1 VRPALRNLKPAFA
14 GKTGTVFTL
23 NQRAI
28 APVKRF
34 VKLRI
39 MSFGNRLWLALFALW
54 VGMALSGCTPTGQDQ
69 SDDEKEPHFAL
80 GKSRINAM
88 DYQGAIEAF
97 QEALEVNPHS
107 AAAHFELGWLY
118 DEKESDPA
126 AAIYHYQQYLKLS
139 PNAGNAEVIRQR
151 IESCKQ
157 QLAAD
162 VLPLPSTPA
171 AQKQI
176 NQLIEENQRLQD
188 EVNKWRAYY
197 ASQQAAQNQSS
208 APSDHP
214 APQLP
219 ANPTAQPVST
229 GSPPPK
235 SLAEDQ
241 PVRSTPARTATR
253 THTVVAGET
262 AVRIA
267 RRYGVSL
274 DALLAANPGLE
285 PRRMRVGQVLK
296 IPAP

>member
-1 VRPALRNLKPAFA
+1 
-14 GKTGTVFTL
+14 
-23 NQRAI
+23 
-28 APVKRF
+28 
-34 VKLRI
+34 
-39 MSFGNRLWLALFALW
+39 MSFGNRLWSAVFAVW
-54 VGMALSGCTPTGQDQ
+54 IGITLSGCLPSDQ
-69 SDDEKEPHFAL
+69 NQSEEEKEPHFVL

-88 DYQGAIEAF
+88 DFQGAVQAF
-97 QEALEVNPHS
+97 EESLETNPHS

-176 NQLIEENQRLQD
+176 NQLIEQNQQLQD
-188 EVNKWRAYY
+188 EVNKWRTWY
-197 ASQQAAQNQSS
+197 ASQMAAKNQSS
-208 APSDHP
+208 SLPNPDTAVASPNPVPSRSTPKASAPAGMPSDH
-214 APQLP
+214 A
-219 ANPTAQPVST
+219 
-229 GSPPPK
+229 SP
-235 SLAEDQ
+235 
-241 PVRSTPARTATR
+241 RSTTATKAALH
-253 THTVVAGET
+253 THTVAAGET

-267 RRYGVSL
+267 RRYGVTL

-285 PRRMRVGQVLK
+285 PRRMRVGQVLN
-296 IPAP
+296 IPSS

>member
-1 VRPALRNLKPAFA
+1 
-14 GKTGTVFTL
+14 
-23 NQRAI
+23 
-28 APVKRF
+28 
-34 VKLRI
+34 
-39 MSFGNRLWLALFALW
+39 MSLWNRLWFAVFALW
-54 VGMALSGCTPTGQDQ
+54 VGIALIGCTPSGQGQ
-69 SDDEKEPHFAL
+69 SDEEKEPHFVL

-126 AAIYHYQQYLKLS
+126 AAIYHYEQYLKLR
-139 PNAGNAEVIRQR
+139 PNAGNAEVIKQR
-151 IESCKQ
+151 IERCKQ

-162 VLPLPSTPA
+162 VLPLPNTPN

-197 ASQQAAQNQSS
+197 ASQHAVQSQPPALPDLSAAPTTN
-208 APSDHP
+208 ATPSQPGPGVSTPPKNLAENRPAHP
-214 APQLP
+214 A
-219 ANPTAQPVST
+219 TAKAAP
-229 GSPPPK
+229 
-235 SLAEDQ
+235 
-241 PVRSTPARTATR
+241 R

-262 AVRIA
+262 AIRIA
-267 RRYGVSL
+267 RRYGISL

-285 PRRMRVGQVLK
+285 PRRMRVGQVLN
-296 IPAP
+296 IPPP

>member
-1 VRPALRNLKPAFA
+1 
-14 GKTGTVFTL
+14 
-23 NQRAI
+23 
-28 APVKRF
+28 
-34 VKLRI
+34 
-39 MSFGNRLWLALFALW
+39 MSFGNRLWSGVFAVCIGVTLN
-54 VGMALSGCTPTGQDQ
+54 GCLPSGQNQ
-69 SDDEKEPHFAL
+69 SDEEKEPHFVL

-88 DYQGAIEAF
+88 DYQGAVEAF
-97 QEALEVNPHS
+97 EESLETNPHS

-151 IESCKQ
+151 INSCKQ

-176 NQLIEENQRLQD
+176 NLLIEQNQQLQA

-197 ASQQAAQNQSS
+197 ASQTAAKNS
-208 APSDHP
+208 PSTVPNAVSTAP
-214 APQLP
+214 APDASRQVARP
-219 ANPTAQPVST
+219 GAQASPRSATGVSA
-229 GSPPPK
+229 S
-235 SLAEDQ
+235 
-241 PVRSTPARTATR
+241 R
-253 THTVVAGET
+253 THKVVAGET

-267 RRYGVSL
+267 RRYGVTL

-285 PRRMRVGQVLK
+285 PRRMRIGQVLN

>member
-1 VRPALRNLKPAFA
+1 
-14 GKTGTVFTL
+14 
-23 NQRAI
+23 
-28 APVKRF
+28 
-34 VKLRI
+34 
-39 MSFGNRLWLALFALW
+39 MSFRNRLWPVWFALW
-54 VGMALSGCTPTGQDQ
+54 VGIALSGCTPPDQ
-69 SDDEKEPHFAL
+69 SQSDEEREPHFAL

-88 DYQGAIEAF
+88 DYQGAVEAF
-97 QEALEVNPHS
+97 QEALEANPHL

-126 AAIYHYQQYLKLS
+126 AAIYHYQQYLKLR
-139 PNAGNAEVIRQR
+139 PNAGNAEVIKQR

-176 NQLIEENQRLQD
+176 NQLIEDNQRLQD

-197 ASQQAAQNQSS
+197 ASQQAAQTQSS
-208 APSDHP
+208 PSPDHP
-214 APQLP
+214 VTSPTVNPVPSQPQP
-219 ANPTAQPVST
+219 NISAAAGSRTEDHPTHST
-229 GSPPPK
+229 VLK
-235 SLAEDQ
+235 ETL
-241 PVRSTPARTATR
+241 R

-285 PRRMRVGQVLK
+285 PRRMRVGQVLN
-296 IPAP
+296 IPSS

>member
-1 VRPALRNLKPAFA
+1 ML
-14 GKTGTVFTL
+14 
-23 NQRAI
+23 
-28 APVKRF
+28 
-34 VKLRI
+34 
-39 MSFGNRLWLALFALW
+39 FGNRLWSGVIAVWL
-54 VGMALSGCTPTGQDQ
+54 GITLSGCLPSGQNQ
-69 SDDEKEPHFAL
+69 SEEENEPHFVL

-88 DYQGAIEAF
+88 DYQGAIQAFEESLEA
-97 QEALEVNPHS
+97 NPHS

-139 PNAGNAEVIRQR
+139 PNAGNTEVIKQR

-176 NQLIEENQRLQD
+176 NQLIEQNQQLQD

-197 ASQQAAQNQSS
+197 ASQLAAKTQAAPTPGPDVTPTS
-208 APSDHP
+208 
-214 APQLP
+214 
-219 ANPTAQPVST
+219 ANPVS
-229 GSPPPK
+229 
-235 SLAEDQ
+235 
-241 PVRSTPARTATR
+241 STPAQKVTAPVSQSVGDRPARSTASKATMR
-253 THTVVAGET
+253 THMVAAGET

-267 RRYGVSL
+267 RRYGISL

-285 PRRMRVGQVLK
+285 PRRMRVGQVLN
-296 IPAP
+296 IPPP